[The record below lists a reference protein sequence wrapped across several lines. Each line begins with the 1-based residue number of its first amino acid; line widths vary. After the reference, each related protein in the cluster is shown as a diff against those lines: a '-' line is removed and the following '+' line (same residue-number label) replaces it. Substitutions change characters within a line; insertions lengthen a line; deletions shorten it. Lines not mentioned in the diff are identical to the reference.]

1 MKRLPVAWLLL
12 AICLAGAAWLGTR
25 NLDQR
30 LSTQVTDL
38 LPESERDPG
47 VRLVRSLATTE
58 HARTLLLVVDGLSS
72 PSERSQANA
81 IVEAM
86 LRASPLIADSWA
98 IDAPHIPETAVETWT
113 EQAVP
118 WFWPQ
123 WWEAEGRPT
132 DADTIAAKAVAALS
146 AFLEQPESAFWEDY
160 ITTDPF
166 LLVPR
171 SMEQLGNA
179 AHLTDATSASD
190 ARSAVRWW
198 ARLAVSPF
206 SKEGQEPVFDLFREI
221 EGALVDAVPGASLR
235 DAGVNR
241 FAAASEGAIRNEIT
255 RLNLLVALSVGALCL
270 LCLRRRSILLS
281 LVFIVGTTLICGAVA
296 TLVIFPRVHVLTLVI
311 GSILIGVAVDYGLH
325 VFLEADSHSPGE
337 RLRKVAR
344 PLLVGSLSTIGGFLI
359 LTLTDLPML
368 RQMGVFIA
376 AGLAA
381 ALAASLLYAARA
393 PVCEKSLRG
402 LERIRPGASAKPFLW
417 LFIALTPLLAGL
429 FQIEWADDIR
439 ELDFPL
445 PHVRANDAA
454 VREAFGTEEGTA
466 YVLWGDSWASVA
478 TAAEQLNL
486 PEAATSL
493 APWVSGPASAQAAHA
508 TAKDLPLENALR
520 EALEHAGFSAD
531 AFVPFFD
538 QWNQWAGTPWSAER
552 YEAMVSAQLA
562 SLPGPAALMAGGD
575 AENRWWLIRS
585 PEPLQ
590 ASATENLVSLAQLDS
605 LNAVFARYR
614 QEAMKAAGIGLG
626 ILALGLLAGFGLR
639 AGAAVLLLPVFPA
652 LLVLGALG
660 WLRHSLNLFH
670 LLGAFLSVCLTV
682 DYIVF
687 ALQARRW
694 RHPLPASITLSALTT
709 SISFG
714 WLATSAIPAVAA
726 LGMTV
731 APAVLLAWILA
742 LSLTANA
749 TPLGIADTREIG
761 S

>member
-12 AICLAGAAWLGTR
+12 AICLAGTTWLGTR
-25 NLDQR
+25 DLTQR

-38 LPESERDPG
+38 LPANERDPG

-58 HARTLLLVVDGLSS
+58 HARTLLLVVDGLTS
-72 PSERSQANA
+72 PSERSQAHA
-81 IVEAM
+81 ILDAT
-86 LRASPLIADSWA
+86 LGSSPLIAEIWA
-98 IDAPHIPETAVETWT
+98 VDAPQLPEATVETWT
-113 EQAVP
+113 DQAVA

-123 WWEAEGRPT
+123 WWEARGRPT
-132 DADTIAAKAVAALS
+132 DADIIATQVVDALS
-146 AFLEQPESAFWEDY
+146 AFLEQPESAFWEDH
-160 ITTDPF
+160 ITADPF

-171 SMEQLGNA
+171 SMEQLGDALNLA
-179 AHLTDATSASD
+179 TTTDAPGAEPTA
-190 ARSAVRWW
+190 RWW
-198 ARLAVSPF
+198 VRLAVSPF
-206 SKEGQEPVFDLFREI
+206 SKEGQEPVFRLLQEA
-221 EGALVDAVPGASLR
+221 EAALAKGVPGATLR
-235 DAGVNR
+235 DAGINR
-241 FAAASEGAIRNEIT
+241 FAAASEAAIRAEIT
-255 RLNLLVALSVGALCL
+255 RLNLLVALSVGILCL

-281 LVFIVGTTLICGAVA
+281 LVLIVATTLICGAVV
-296 TLVIFPRVHVLTLVI
+296 TLLLFPRVHVLTLVI

-325 VFLEADSHSPGE
+325 VFLEADSRSPGE

-359 LTLTDLPML
+359 LTMTDLPML

-376 AGLAA
+376 AGLAT
-381 ALAASLLYAARA
+381 ALAASLLYAAT
-393 PVCEKSLRG
+393 PVSKKPVRG
-402 LERIRPGASAKPFLW
+402 LERIRPGSSARPFFL
-417 LFIALTPLLAGL
+417 LFIMLTPLLAGL

-445 PHVRANDAA
+445 PDVHANDAA

-466 YVLWGDSWASVA
+466 YLLWGNSWASVA
-478 TAAEQLNL
+478 TTAEQLDL
-486 PEAATSL
+486 PETATSL
-493 APWVSGPASAQAAHA
+493 VPWISGPELVQTAHA
-508 TAKDLPLENALR
+508 AATQLPLEKALR
-520 EALEHAGFSAD
+520 DALEEGGFSAD
-531 AFVPFFD
+531 AFAPFFD
-538 QWNQWAGTPWSAER
+538 QWNQWTGSAWSAAR
-552 YEAMVSAQLA
+552 YEMAVSAQLA

-575 AENRWWLIRS
+575 AQNRWWLIRS
-585 PEPLQ
+585 PPPLQ
-590 ASATENLVSLAQLDS
+590 ASFTEHLIPLAQLDS
-605 LNAVFARYR
+605 LNAVFTRYR

-639 AGAAVLLLPVFPA
+639 IGVAVLLLPVFPA
-652 LLVLGALG
+652 LLVLGTLG
-660 WLRHSLNLFH
+660 WLGHSLNLFH

-726 LGMTV
+726 LGLTV
-731 APAVLLAWILA
+731 APAVLLAWFLA

-749 TPLGIADTREIG
+749 QPLGIADTREIG
-761 S
+761 F